1 MSKVKIQGNA
11 SGSGT
16 LLIAAPDT
24 DETRT
29 LNLPDAAGTLLTSDG
44 DGSSLTGIAST
55 TDIKFLAYLTAN
67 HDNQTG
73 NGAYWYTNT
82 SGTSWAEA
90 YDTGND
96 FSNGLFTA
104 PETGKYILCFHA
116 YMQGITSAKNQANA
130 YCVTSNRN
138 YSLHHWDPATDGWV
152 VADAG
157 WVVMR
162 TLIVD
167 MDSGD
172 TARFQVNIY
181 GTNSTD
187 DIDFKGN
194 NSCHSNS
201 TYMSGALLA

>member
-1 MSKVKIQGNA
+1 MAKVKITGHA
-11 SGSGT
+11 SGTGVLTVTAPNTSSDRTITLPDATGT
-16 LLIAAPDT
+16 LL
-24 DETRT
+24 
-29 LNLPDAAGTLLTSDG
+29 NSDG

-55 TDIKFLAYLTAN
+55 TDVKFLAYLTAD

-73 NGAYWYTNT
+73 NGTPWYTNT
-82 SGTSWAEA
+82 AGTSWAEA
-90 YDTGND
+90 YDTGNG

-152 VADAG
+152 VPDAG
-157 WVVMR
+157 WVMMR

-172 TARFQVNIY
+172 TARFNVYVY

-187 DIDFKGN
+187 DIDFQGN
-194 NSCHSNS
+194 NSCHSTS